1 MLLGLLAVYTFVLV
15 CPDLTVGTSLQR
27 VAARDAGRDAHFAAW
42 HVSAPSV
49 ALLRSPEPRRTPAHV
64 SAHEAG
70 SDPVQLSRPSDPL
83 TRLEQTHL
91 AQYGG
96 DLEALTGAS
105 PAPLAPSASPGQ

>member
-1 MLLGLLAVYTFVLV
+1 MLLGLLAVYAFVLA
-15 CPDLTVGTSLQR
+15 CPDLAVGTSLRR
-27 VAARDAGRDAHFAAW
+27 VAAKDAGRDAHFAAW
-42 HVSAPSV
+42 HVRAPSA
-49 ALLRSPEPRRTPAHV
+49 ALLRSPEPRRTTAPVTAR
-64 SAHEAG
+64 EAG

-105 PAPLAPSASPGQ
+105 AASSAAPGQ